1 MLFRAAASLAL
12 AGAALAAPAAV
23 VKRDQQLAARTSTV
37 VKPKAVII
45 SMFTPE
51 RNVWIEPLGLEVDI
65 PFAGASPLFPYF
77 SCNREREI
85 CIVTT
90 RPSAGGFS
98 PSRPSAIPLP
108 PPVRFPAPSSIS
120 DDIFDAQT
128 GEAEINAAS
137 TIMALTL
144 APQFDL
150 TETYFLIA
158 GIGGVNPYEGTL
170 GSAIWAR
177 FAVQSGLAYELDAR
191 QRPEGWQT
199 GYWAL
204 GTKAPGELP
213 AVADLYGTEVFE
225 LNTNLLDRALNLT
238 KDLTLNSSTTADS
251 YRQKFDFAPA
261 NQPPKVSQGDVLCSD
276 AYFAGTLLA
285 ETWGNYTKLMTNG
298 SATYATTAQEDN
310 ATLEAMVRAHK
321 AGLVDYSRIAL
332 LRTASD
338 FDRAPH
344 ASDDAY
350 TAFEAEQGGFAP
362 AIENILIAGRPFVE
376 DVVAKW
382 DSVYAAG
389 IAPQAS
395 LNGSYYGDDLGTIR
409 AGAAQARRAR
419 RSSIAKVPSSA

>member
-85 CIVTT
+85 CIVT
-90 RPSAGGFS
+90 
-98 PSRPSAIPLP
+98 
-108 PPVRFPAPSSIS
+108 
-120 DDIFDAQT
+120 T